1 MDAELRTRRIFS
13 RVLLVVALLAPFV
26 YVKSLT
32 NLSIT
37 AMSLGQLGYWLVL
50 PGMCFLGLSLA
61 ATSRNKERF
70 RISRSGLWG
79 GAIAGLIGMALPAA
93 LVFAASANYS
103 GGGAN
108 IGLGLLSLA
117 MPGYLPIAMIVGF
130 VIGEARS
137 VSQKRA

>member
-1 MDAELRTRRIFS
+1 MDAESRMRRMLS
-13 RVLLVVALLAPFV
+13 RAQVVLAIVAPFV

-37 AMSLGQLGYWLVL
+37 VMSLGQLGYWLAL

-61 ATSRNKERF
+61 AISRSEKGF
-70 RISRSGLWG
+70 RVSRSGLWG
-79 GAIAGLIGMALPAA
+79 AAVAGYLGMAVPAA
-93 LVFAASANYS
+93 LLFVASATYS

-117 MPGYLPIAMIVGF
+117 MPGYLPIVMIIGLI
-130 VIGEARS
+130 IGEARN
-137 VSQKRA
+137 VPQIRA